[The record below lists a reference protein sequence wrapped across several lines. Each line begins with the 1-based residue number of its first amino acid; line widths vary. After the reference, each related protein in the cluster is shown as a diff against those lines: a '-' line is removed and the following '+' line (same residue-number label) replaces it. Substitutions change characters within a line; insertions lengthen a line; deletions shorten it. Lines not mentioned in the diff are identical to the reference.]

1 MLESNFFKTGSTVLA
16 SRIPALSG
24 VYSKTTSLPVTT
36 MSAFA
41 IVSIELIVDIY
52 RLALVRRKIMQP
64 RVNA

>member
-1 MLESNFFKTGSTVLA
+1 MFKDHTGE
-16 SRIPALSG
+16 
-24 VYSKTTSLPVTT
+24 VTT